1 MRQVP
6 ALGYNFVYDRMKIC
20 YGGDTAYCEE
30 LVNHARN
37 ADLAVL
43 EAGHDEET
51 PDEMHMTM
59 KEAVSIGKSAKKY
72 FLVHVPE

>member
-1 MRQVP
+1 MAVILHIVKQ
-6 ALGYNFVYDRMKIC
+6 
-20 YGGDTAYCEE
+20 

-37 ADLAVL
+37 ADLAIL

-59 KEAVSIGKSAKKY
+59 KEAVTIGKSAKKY